1 MNITLTPEHEKFV
14 REKLQ
19 DGHYKTIEELLV
31 QAFHL
36 LEEWDDL
43 SPDAPLTA
51 NQQQELDRRL
61 DRHEQ
66 NPTTGTTWEALKSR
80 LLSNPT

>member
-1 MNITLTPEHEKFV
+1 MNITLTPEHERFV

-19 DGHYKTIEELLV
+19 HGHYKSIEELLV

-43 SPDAPLTA
+43 SLDTPLTT
-51 NQQQELDRRL
+51 NQQQELDHRL

-66 NPTTGTTWEALKSR
+66 NPTKGITWEALKSR